1 MKKYW
6 IILCAG
12 LLSMGLLAGC
22 AGQEQNKTGQETLSA
37 AADLIGQADADV
49 KDLFGGG
56 EENWTE
62 DQSTYIGRIYTAEL
76 YDVPVTIYTA
86 CDADNLV
93 SSVSIWIS
101 DGTQAVS
108 EEQLAAWQGYISD
121 ATGVSM
127 EEMPVSEES
136 GTQSWRWQVENTFYT
151 LRLLG
156 DILTLDLL
164 PAVGELH

>member
-56 EENWTE
+56 E
-62 DQSTYIGRIYTAEL
+62 
-76 YDVPVTIYTA
+76 
-86 CDADNLV
+86 
-93 SSVSIWIS
+93 
-101 DGTQAVS
+101 
-108 EEQLAAWQGYISD
+108 
-121 ATGVSM
+121 
-127 EEMPVSEES
+127 
-136 GTQSWRWQVENTFYT
+136 
-151 LRLLG
+151 
-156 DILTLDLL
+156 
-164 PAVGELH
+164 GELDRRPIHLYWPDLYGGTV

>member
-1 MKKYW
+1 
-6 IILCAG
+6 
-12 LLSMGLLAGC
+12 MGLLAGC

-76 YDVPVTIYTA
+76 YDAPVTIYTT

-108 EEQLAAWQGYISD
+108 EEQLSAWQGYISD

-127 EEMPVSEES
+127 EEMPVS
-136 GTQSWRWQVENTFYT
+136 GRIGHTILAVAGGKYFYT

-156 DILTLDLL
+156 DILTLDIL